1 MLSLG
6 TTLVTMSLAGKCA
19 LVTGG
24 ARGIGQAVAIEL
36 ARSGAHV
43 AFCDICDREEAA
55 ASLAAIEETGQRGLF
70 VQTDVGD
77 RAGVEQLFATV
88 LADFGKLDILVNNA
102 AANIRKP
109 LIDLEVADVQKVWNV
124 SLWGLFHC
132 SQLAARQMVK
142 QRAGSIVMIS
152 SVHAAIAFPNSTAY
166 NGAKAAV
173 NHMALTWAAELAPHR
188 VRVNIVEPG
197 WTDTPGERAFYT
209 EEQIREEGRK
219 LPLGRLG
226 RPEEIAAAVRF
237 LVSEESAYVTG
248 SCLRVN
254 GGAVLPRVTTG

>member
-1 MLSLG
+1 
-6 TTLVTMSLAGKCA
+6 MSLAGKCA

-36 ARSGAHV
+36 ARSGARV
-43 AFCDICDREEAA
+43 AFCDLCDHSGAA
-55 ASLAAIEETGQRGLF
+55 GTLAAMEETGHGGLF
-70 VQTDVGD
+70 VQTDVSD
-77 RAGVEQLFATV
+77 RAAVERLFAQV
-88 LADFGKLDILVNNA
+88 IAEFGKLDILVNNA

-109 LIDLEVADVQKVWNV
+109 LIDLEVVDVEKVWNV
-124 SLWGLFHC
+124 SLWGVFHC

-142 QRAGSIVMIS
+142 QRSGSITMIS
-152 SVHAAIAFPNSTAY
+152 SVHACRPFPNSTAY

-197 WTDTPGERAFYT
+197 WTDTPGERAFFT

-248 SCLRVN
+248 SCLRVD
-254 GGAVLPRVTTG
+254 GGVVLPAVSPGVRTG

>member
-1 MLSLG
+1 MRLLSLG
-6 TTLVTMSLAGKCA
+6 TTLITMSLAGKCA

-55 ASLAAIEETGQRGLF
+55 ATLAAIEQTGQRGLF

-109 LIDLEVADVQKVWNV
+109 LIDLEVVDVQKVWNV
-124 SLWGLFHC
+124 SLW
-132 SQLAARQMVK
+132 R
-142 QRAGSIVMIS
+142 RAKWS
-152 SVHAAIAFPNSTAY
+152 S
-166 NGAKAAV
+166 NGQA
-173 NHMALTWAAELAPHR
+173 
-188 VRVNIVEPG
+188 
-197 WTDTPGERAFYT
+197 
-209 EEQIREEGRK
+209 Q
-219 LPLGRLG
+219 
-226 RPEEIAAAVRF
+226 
-237 LVSEESAYVTG
+237 S
-248 SCLRVN
+248 
-254 GGAVLPRVTTG
+254 

>member
-1 MLSLG
+1 
-6 TTLVTMSLAGKCA
+6 MSLAGKCA

-36 ARSGAHV
+36 ARSGARV
-43 AFCDICDREEAA
+43 AFCDICDHDGAA
-55 ASLAAIEETGQRGLF
+55 GTLAAMEELGHRGLF
-70 VQTDVGD
+70 IRADVGD
-77 RAGVEQLFATV
+77 RSAVEQLFVEV
-88 LADFGKLDILVNNA
+88 LGEFGKLDILVNNA

-109 LIDLEVADVQKVWNV
+109 LIDLEVGDVEKVWNV
-124 SLWGLFHC
+124 SLWGVFHC
-132 SQLAARQMVK
+132 SQLAARQMVR
-142 QRAGSIVMIS
+142 QRSGSIIMIS
-152 SVHAAIAFPNSTAY
+152 SVHAFRPFPNSTAY

-197 WTDTPGERAFYT
+197 WTDTPGERAFFT

-226 RPEEIAAAVRF
+226 RPEEIATAVRF

-248 SCLRVN
+248 SCLRVD
-254 GGAVLPRVTTG
+254 GGVVLPAVTTG

>member
-1 MLSLG
+1 
-6 TTLVTMSLAGKCA
+6 MSLAGKCA

-43 AFCDICDREEAA
+43 AFCDITGPETAA
-55 ASLAAIEETGQRGLF
+55 GTLAAIEKTGQRGLF
-70 VQTDVGD
+70 VQADVGD
-77 RAGVEQLFATV
+77 RSQVEQLFEKV
-88 LADFGKLDILVNNA
+88 IADFGNLDILVNNA
-102 AANIRKP
+102 AVNIRKP
-109 LIDLEVADVQKVWNV
+109 LIDLEVADVEKVWNA
-124 SLWGLFHC
+124 SLWGVFHC

-142 QRAGSIVMIS
+142 QGSGSITMIS
-152 SVHAAIAFPNSTAY
+152 SVHADRPFPNSTAY
-166 NGAKAAV
+166 NGAKAAI
-173 NHMALTWAAELAPHR
+173 NHMARTWAAELAPYR

-209 EEQIREEGRK
+209 EAQLRDEGSK

-248 SCLRVN
+248 SCLRVD
-254 GGAVLPRVTTG
+254 GGVVLPAVTAG